1 MTIFFDTTEF
11 IKDPLIYDNSMKI
24 LFELSKEKEIK
35 IYISEM
41 VLYELK
47 RNHRKQLQEELGYY
61 NERLEKL
68 YIFIDNKYEDKKKKY
83 TVYEI
88 ESIFD
93 KRKMELVKNGSF
105 KIAKF
110 DHQNIINSLI
120 KRYVKFKAPFHED
133 KKGWKDYII
142 WESYRKIINKKK
154 DKEYIFISNNASEF
168 YDENFNDKDRH
179 YNIHEDFNKDL
190 KCKNIKCYEYIESF
204 IYNNEEY
211 QNIYKKYLIKKYK
224 KYNNKSI
231 LEKLFLFTAEIID
244 KYLYKPD
251 NSYSIKK
258 INTPDNFDI
267 RTNGIKDTINIK
279 ITIRYDNK
287 GVNVNKE
294 KTGRDKGNEEKE
306 YNQKQKNYNKNRDNK
321 KQKNNNE
328 EKIISAKCDYT
339 FNLQKFEFNIISIDK
354 FAKEEEIKTYNYNTN

>member
-11 IKDPLIYDNSMKI
+11 IKDPLIYDDSMKI
-24 LFELSKEKEIK
+24 PFELSKEKEIK

-83 TVYEI
+83 TIYEI

-110 DHQNIINSLI
+110 DHQNIINSMI

-154 DKEYIFISNNASEF
+154 DKEYIFISNNTSEF

-179 YNIHEDFNKDL
+179 YNIHKDL
-190 KCKNIKCYEYIESF
+190 KCKNIKCYRYIESF
-204 IYNNEEY
+204 LYNNEEY
-211 QNIYKKYLIKKYK
+211 QNICKKYLIKKYK
-224 KYNNKSI
+224 KCNNKSVI
-231 LEKLFLFTAEIID
+231 EELFWFTSKFVN
-244 KYLYKPD
+244 KYSYWSD
-251 NSYSIKK
+251 NSYSIKE
-258 INTPDNFDI
+258 ISIPDN
-267 RTNGIKDTINIK
+267 TNIKCDGMENNINIK
-279 ITIRYDNK
+279 IIVEYDNK
-287 GVNVNKE
+287 KSE
-294 KTGRDKGNEEKE
+294 KTGYSNSSKKGENE
-306 YNQKQKNYNKNRDNK
+306 DNK
-321 KQKNNNE
+321 KPKNYDKK
-328 EKIISAKCDYT
+328 EKIISTKCSFT
-339 FNLQKFEFNIISIDK
+339 LNLQKLEFNIISIDK
-354 FAKEEEIKTYNYNTN
+354 FVKEKEIKTDNYNTN